1 MIKSII
7 MIAILIVGLFFTN
20 LYCEEKVIK
29 KNLFYIFFLW
39 LMSSMFDLVLGIM
52 VDLMNDGQ
60 IFIDAVIF
68 GYINSCVAIFTI
80 MLELVSV
87 YFIYLALKSQE
98 KVKIDAD
105 LP

>member
-20 LYCEEKVIK
+20 LYCEEKVVK
-29 KNLFYIFFLW
+29 KHLFYIFLLW
-39 LMSSMFDLVLGIM
+39 LISSVFDLVLVIM
-52 VDLMNDGQ
+52 LNLMNDGQ